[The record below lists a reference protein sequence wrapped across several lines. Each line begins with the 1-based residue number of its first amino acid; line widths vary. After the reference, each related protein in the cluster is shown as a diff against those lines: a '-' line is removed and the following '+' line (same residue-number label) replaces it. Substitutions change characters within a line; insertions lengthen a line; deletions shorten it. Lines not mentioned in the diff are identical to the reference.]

1 MSLAAPQH
9 LAVNGAAFS
18 VGIIAARYN
27 AGLVDALVKQVEAH
41 LRQAGVKEKKI
52 TIVRVPGANELPSAA
67 QLLLARRKLDVVV
80 ALGVII
86 RGDTIHYQLVAEA
99 SQQGLQRVSLD
110 TRTPVIVGVVVAE
123 NQQQAED
130 RCHGSINRGAEF
142 ARAALE
148 MAALKHQFSR

>member
-1 MSLAAPQH
+1 MSLAAPQQ

-27 AGLVDALVKQVEAH
+27 AGLVDALVKQVETH

-52 TIVRVPGANELPSAA
+52 TVVRVPGANELPSAA

-110 TRTPVIVGVVVAE
+110 ARTPVIVGVVVAE

-148 MAALKHQFSR
+148 MAALKHHFSR